1 MAFDRPMDFWCGS
14 LLPALHRGWMRNA
27 RTAQKLKGAGKYEG
41 RKPIPGS
48 SLRLLQL
55 EIARGISEFA

>member
-1 MAFDRPMDFWCGS
+1 
-14 LLPALHRGWMRNA
+14 MRNA
-27 RTAQKLKGAGKYEG
+27 RGPQKLKDAGKCEG

>member
-1 MAFDRPMDFWCGS
+1 
-14 LLPALHRGWMRNA
+14 MRNA